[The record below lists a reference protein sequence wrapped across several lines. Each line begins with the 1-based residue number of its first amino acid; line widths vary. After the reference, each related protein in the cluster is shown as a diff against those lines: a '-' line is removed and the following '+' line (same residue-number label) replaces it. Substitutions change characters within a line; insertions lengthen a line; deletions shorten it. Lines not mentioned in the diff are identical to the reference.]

1 MLYLQKILNFI
12 AGKDTFIHMKKSL
25 NCRGVLLDL
34 STPVIMGIL
43 NITPDSFYDGGQIT
57 GVDSALRLAE
67 SMLIEGAL
75 ILDIGGQS
83 TRPGAKSINSTEEWK
98 RIGPSL
104 ISIKKHFPDA
114 IISIDTFHSEVAKN
128 AVEEGASI
136 INDISAGDFDN
147 KMFSFVLNSQTPF
160 IMMHMKGSPENM
172 QENPQYENVV
182 SEVLNYFINKVS
194 HLKMM
199 GLNDIIID
207 PGFGFGKT
215 IENNYSLLKNLSLF
229 QILECP
235 ILTGISRKSMI
246 TKTLNITPAE
256 ALNGTTALNTIALLN
271 GASILRVH
279 DVAEAIE
286 VNKLVCAY
294 QKVNDNNNLF

>member
-12 AGKDTFIHMKKSL
+12 ACEDTFIHMKKSL
-25 NCRGVLLDL
+25 NCRGKLLDL
-34 STPVIMGIL
+34 STPAIMGIL

-114 IISIDTFHSEVAKN
+114 IISIDTFHSDVAKN

-136 INDISAGDFDN
+136 INDISAGEFD
-147 KMFSFVLNSQTPF
+147 KGMFSFVLQRQVPY
-160 IMMHMKGSPENM
+160 ILMHMKGSPENM

-215 IENNYSLLKNLSLF
+215 IDNNFSLLKNLSLF
-229 QILECP
+229 QILDCP
-235 ILTGISRKSMI
+235 ILAGVSRKSMI
-246 TKTLNITPAE
+246 TKTLNISPAE
-256 ALNGTTALNTIALLN
+256 ALNGTTALNAIALLN

-279 DVAEAIE
+279 DVAEAME
-286 VNKLVCAY
+286 ANKLVIAY
-294 QKVNDNNNLF
+294 QKSK

>member
-12 AGKDTFIHMKKSL
+12 ACEDTFIHMKKSL
-25 NCRGVLLDL
+25 NCKGKLLDL

-114 IISIDTFHSEVAKN
+114 IISIDTFHSDVAKN

-136 INDISAGDFDN
+136 INDISAGEFD
-147 KMFSFVLNSQTPF
+147 KGMFSFVLQRQVPY
-160 IMMHMKGSPENM
+160 ILMHMKGSPENM

-207 PGFGFGKT
+207 PGFGFGKI
-215 IENNYSLLKNLSLF
+215 IENNFSLLKNLSLF
-229 QILECP
+229 QILDCP
-235 ILTGISRKSMI
+235 ILAGVSRKSMI

-256 ALNGTTALNTIALLN
+256 ALNGTTALNAIALLN

-279 DVAEAIE
+279 DVAEAME
-286 VNKLVCAY
+286 ANKLVIAY
-294 QKVNDNNNLF
+294 QKSK

>member
-1 MLYLQKILNFI
+1 
-12 AGKDTFIHMKKSL
+12 
-25 NCRGVLLDL
+25 
-34 STPVIMGIL
+34 MGIL

-57 GVDSALRLAE
+57 GVDSALSLAE
-67 SMLIEGAL
+67 KMLNAGAL

-83 TRPGAKSINSTEEWK
+83 TRPGAKSINSTEEWN
-98 RIGPSL
+98 RIYPSL
-104 ISIKKHFPDA
+104 ISIKKYFPDA

-128 AVEEGASI
+128 AIEEGASI
-136 INDISAGDFDN
+136 INDISAGDFD
-147 KMFSFVLNSQTPF
+147 KEMISFVLQSQVPY
-160 IMMHMKGSPENM
+160 IIMHMKGSPENM

-199 GLNDIIID
+199 GLNDIVID

-215 IENNYSLLKNLSLF
+215 IENNFSLLKNLSLF
-229 QILECP
+229 QILDCP
-235 ILTGISRKSMI
+235 ILAGVSRKSMI
-246 TKTLNITPAE
+246 TKTLNITPTE
-256 ALNGTTALNTIALLN
+256 ALNGTTALNTISLLN

-286 VNKLVCAY
+286 VNKLINAY
-294 QKVNDNNNLF
+294 QKSK

>member
-12 AGKDTFIHMKKSL
+12 ACEDTFIHMKKSL
-25 NCRGVLLDL
+25 NCKGKLLDL

-57 GVDSALRLAE
+57 GVDSALRFAE

-128 AVEEGASI
+128 AIEEGASI
-136 INDISAGDFDN
+136 INDISGGEFD
-147 KMFSFVLNSQTPF
+147 KGMFSFVLQRQVPY
-160 IMMHMKGSPENM
+160 IVMHMKGSPENM

-215 IENNYSLLKNLSLF
+215 IENNFSLLKNLSLF
-229 QILECP
+229 QILDCP
-235 ILTGISRKSMI
+235 ILAGVSRKSMI
-246 TKTLNITPAE
+246 TKTLNISPAE
-256 ALNGTTALNTIALLN
+256 ALNGTTALNAIALLN

-279 DVAEAIE
+279 DVAEAME
-286 VNKLVCAY
+286 ANKLVIAY
-294 QKVNDNNNLF
+294 QKSK

>member
-12 AGKDTFIHMKKSL
+12 ACEDTFIHMKKSL
-25 NCRGVLLDL
+25 NCKGKLLDL

-114 IISIDTFHSEVAKN
+114 IISIDTFHSDVAKN

-136 INDISAGDFDN
+136 INDISAGEFD
-147 KMFSFVLNSQTPF
+147 KGMFSFVLQRQVPY
-160 IMMHMKGSPENM
+160 ILMHMKGSPENM

-215 IENNYSLLKNLSLF
+215 IENNFSLLKNLSLF
-229 QILECP
+229 QILDCP
-235 ILTGISRKSMI
+235 ILAGVSRKSMI

-279 DVAEAIE
+279 DVAEAME
-286 VNKLVCAY
+286 ANKLVIAY
-294 QKVNDNNNLF
+294 QKSK

>member
-1 MLYLQKILNFI
+1 MLYLQKIIIFI
-12 AGKDTFIHMKKSL
+12 AGQDTFIHMKKSL
-25 NCRGVLLDL
+25 NCRGKLLDL
-34 STPVIMGIL
+34 STPAIMGIL

-57 GVDSALRLAE
+57 GIDSALRLAE
-67 SMLIEGAL
+67 SMLKEGAL

-104 ISIKKHFPDA
+104 ISINKHFPDS
-114 IISIDTFHSEVAKN
+114 IISIDTFHSDVAKN

-136 INDISAGDFDN
+136 INDISAGDYD
-147 KMFSFVLNSQTPF
+147 KGMLPYVLQSQIPYL
-160 IMMHMKGSPENM
+160 IMHMKGHPENM

-182 SEVLNYFINKVS
+182 TEVLNYFINKVS
-194 HLKMM
+194 HLKKI

-215 IENNYSLLKNLSLF
+215 LENNYSLLKNLSLF
-229 QILECP
+229 QILDCP
-235 ILTGISRKSMI
+235 ILAGISRKSMI
-246 TKTLNITPAE
+246 TKTLAITPSD

-286 VNKLVCAY
+286 VNKLVNAY
-294 QKVNDNNNLF
+294 QKSK

>member
-1 MLYLQKILNFI
+1 
-12 AGKDTFIHMKKSL
+12 MKKSL
-25 NCRGVLLDL
+25 NCRGKLLDL

-57 GVDSALRLAE
+57 GVGSALSLAE
-67 SMLIEGAL
+67 SMLKEGAT

-114 IISIDTFHSEVAKN
+114 IISIDTFHSQVAKN

-147 KMFSFVLNSQTPF
+147 GMFSFVLNSQTPYL
-160 IMMHMKGSPENM
+160 IMHMQGSPENM

-182 SEVLNYFINKVS
+182 SEVLNYFIKKVS

-215 IENNYSLLKNLSLF
+215 LENNYSLLKNLSLF
-229 QILECP
+229 QILDCP
-235 ILTGISRKSMI
+235 ILAGISRKSMI
-246 TKTLNITPAE
+246 TKTLNITPAD

-286 VNKLVCAY
+286 VNKLVSDY
-294 QKVNDNNNLF
+294 QRSK

>member
-1 MLYLQKILNFI
+1 
-12 AGKDTFIHMKKSL
+12 MKKSL
-25 NCRGVLLDL
+25 NCRGKLLDL

-57 GVDSALRLAE
+57 GVDSALSLAE
-67 SMLIEGAL
+67 SMLKEGAT

-114 IISIDTFHSEVAKN
+114 IISIDTFHSQVAKK

-147 KMFSFVLNSQTPF
+147 EMFSFVLNSQTPYL
-160 IMMHMKGSPENM
+160 IMHMQGSPENM

-182 SEVLNYFINKVS
+182 SEVLNYFIKKVS

-215 IENNYSLLKNLSLF
+215 LENNYSLLKNLSLF
-229 QILECP
+229 QILDCP
-235 ILTGISRKSMI
+235 ILAGISRKSMI
-246 TKTLNITPAE
+246 TKTLNITPAD

-286 VNKLVCAY
+286 VNKLVSDY
-294 QKVNDNNNLF
+294 QRSK

>member
-1 MLYLQKILNFI
+1 
-12 AGKDTFIHMKKSL
+12 MKKSL
-25 NCRGVLLDL
+25 NCRGKLLDL

-57 GVDSALRLAE
+57 GVGSALSLAE
-67 SMLIEGAL
+67 SMLKEGAT

-114 IISIDTFHSEVAKN
+114 IISIDTFHSQVAKN

-147 KMFSFVLNSQTPF
+147 GMFSFVLNSQTPYL
-160 IMMHMKGSPENM
+160 IMHMQGSPENM

-182 SEVLNYFINKVS
+182 SEVLNYFIKKVS

-215 IENNYSLLKNLSLF
+215 LENNYSLLKNLSLF
-229 QILECP
+229 QILDCP
-235 ILTGISRKSMI
+235 ILAGISRKSMI
-246 TKTLNITPAE
+246 TKTLNITPAD
-256 ALNGTTALNTIALLN
+256 ALNGTNALNTIALLN

-286 VNKLVCAY
+286 VNKLVSDY
-294 QKVNDNNNLF
+294 QRSK

>member
-12 AGKDTFIHMKKSL
+12 ACEDTFIHMKKSL
-25 NCRGVLLDL
+25 NCKGKLLDL

-98 RIGPSL
+98 RISPSL

-128 AVEEGASI
+128 AIEEGASI
-136 INDISAGDFDN
+136 INDISAGDFD
-147 KMFSFVLNSQTPF
+147 KAMFSIVLQRQVPY
-160 IMMHMKGSPENM
+160 IIMHMKGSPENM
-172 QENPQYENVV
+172 QENPKYDNVV

-215 IENNYSLLKNLSLF
+215 IENNFSLLKNLSLF
-229 QILECP
+229 QILDCP
-235 ILTGISRKSMI
+235 ILAGVSRKSMI

-256 ALNGTTALNTIALLN
+256 ALNGTTALNAIALLN

-279 DVAEAIE
+279 DVAEAME
-286 VNKLVCAY
+286 ANKLVIAY
-294 QKVNDNNNLF
+294 QKSK

>member
-12 AGKDTFIHMKKSL
+12 ACEDTFIHMKKSL
-25 NCRGVLLDL
+25 NCKGKLLDL

-114 IISIDTFHSEVAKN
+114 IISIDTFYSEVAKN

-136 INDISAGDFDN
+136 INDISAGEFD
-147 KMFSFVLNSQTPF
+147 KGMFSFVLQRQVPY
-160 IMMHMKGSPENM
+160 ILMHMKGSPENM

-182 SEVLNYFINKVS
+182 SEVLNYFINRVS

-215 IENNYSLLKNLSLF
+215 IENNFSLLKNLSLF
-229 QILECP
+229 QILDCP
-235 ILTGISRKSMI
+235 ILAGVSRKSMI
-246 TKTLNITPAE
+246 TKTLNISPAE
-256 ALNGTTALNTIALLN
+256 ALNGTTALNAFALLN

-279 DVAEAIE
+279 DVAEAME
-286 VNKLVCAY
+286 ANKLVIAY
-294 QKVNDNNNLF
+294 QKSK

>member
-12 AGKDTFIHMKKSL
+12 ACEDTFIHMKKSL
-25 NCRGVLLDL
+25 NCKGKLLDL

-114 IISIDTFHSEVAKN
+114 IISIDTFHSDVAKN

-136 INDISAGDFDN
+136 INDISAGEFD
-147 KMFSFVLNSQTPF
+147 KGMFSFVLQRQVPY
-160 IMMHMKGSPENM
+160 ILMHMKGSPENM

-215 IENNYSLLKNLSLF
+215 IENNFSLLKNLSLF
-229 QILECP
+229 QILDCP
-235 ILTGISRKSMI
+235 ILAGVSRKSMI
-246 TKTLNITPAE
+246 TKTLNISPAE
-256 ALNGTTALNTIALLN
+256 ALNGTTALNAFALLN

-279 DVAEAIE
+279 DVAEAME
-286 VNKLVCAY
+286 VNKLVIAY
-294 QKVNDNNNLF
+294 QKIK

>member
-1 MLYLQKILNFI
+1 MLYLQKIINFI
-12 AGKDTFIHMKKSL
+12 AGEDTFIQMKKSL
-25 NCRGVLLDL
+25 NCRGKLLDL
-34 STPVIMGIL
+34 STPVIMGII

-57 GVDSALRLAE
+57 GVDSALSLAE
-67 SMLIEGAL
+67 SMLNEGAT

-98 RIGPSL
+98 RIVPSL
-104 ISIKKHFPDA
+104 ISIKKHFSDA

-136 INDISAGDFDN
+136 INDISAGDFD
-147 KMFSFVLNSQTPF
+147 KGMFSFVLNSQTPYL
-160 IMMHMKGSPENM
+160 MMHMQGSPENM

-182 SEVLNYFINKVS
+182 SEVLNYFIHKVS

-215 IENNYSLLKNLSLF
+215 LENNYSLLKNLSLF
-229 QILECP
+229 QILDCP
-235 ILTGISRKSMI
+235 ILAGISRKSMI
-246 TKTLNITPAE
+246 TKTLNITPSD

-286 VNKLVCAY
+286 VNKLVSAY
-294 QKVNDNNNLF
+294 QKSK

>member
-12 AGKDTFIHMKKSL
+12 ACEDTFIHMKKSL
-25 NCRGVLLDL
+25 NCKGKLLDL

-114 IISIDTFHSEVAKN
+114 IISIDTFHSDVAKN

-136 INDISAGDFDN
+136 INDISAGEFD
-147 KMFSFVLNSQTPF
+147 KGMFSFVLQRQVPY
-160 IMMHMKGSPENM
+160 ILMHMKGSPENM

-215 IENNYSLLKNLSLF
+215 IENNFSLLKNLSLF
-229 QILECP
+229 QILDCP
-235 ILTGISRKSMI
+235 ILAGVSRKSMI
-246 TKTLNITPAE
+246 TKTLNISPAE
-256 ALNGTTALNTIALLN
+256 ALNGTTALNAIALLN

-279 DVAEAIE
+279 DVAEAME
-286 VNKLVCAY
+286 ANKLVIAY
-294 QKVNDNNNLF
+294 QKSK

>member
-12 AGKDTFIHMKKSL
+12 ACEDTFIHMKKSL
-25 NCRGVLLDL
+25 NCKGKLLDL

-114 IISIDTFHSEVAKN
+114 IISIDTFHSDVAKN

-136 INDISAGDFDN
+136 INDISAGDFD
-147 KMFSFVLNSQTPF
+147 KGMFSFVLQSQVPY
-160 IMMHMKGSPENM
+160 ILMHMKGSPENM

-215 IENNYSLLKNLSLF
+215 IENNFSLLKNLSLF
-229 QILECP
+229 QILDCP
-235 ILTGISRKSMI
+235 ILAGVSRKSMI
-246 TKTLNITPAE
+246 TKTLNITPPE

-279 DVAEAIE
+279 DVAEAME
-286 VNKLVCAY
+286 ANKLVIAY
-294 QKVNDNNNLF
+294 QKSK